1 MSYRNITELP
11 GGSKGP
17 FEISG
22 PQYQANIISFL
33 CHTLPLFFY
42 LKKKKSCK
50 TIITSE
56 KNWIFLLPSFLSPSS
71 TISLPGSFTPRNVSG
86 FLLNF

>member
-22 PQYQANIISFL
+22 PQYQASIISFL

-42 LKKKKSCK
+42 LKKKKK
-50 TIITSE
+50 
-56 KNWIFLLPSFLSPSS
+56 L
-71 TISLPGSFTPRNVSG
+71 
-86 FLLNF
+86 

>member
-22 PQYQANIISFL
+22 PQYQASIISFL

-42 LKKKKSCK
+42 LKKKKVVKLSSPLRRTGYFC
-50 TIITSE
+50 
-56 KNWIFLLPSFLSPSS
+56 FHPSFRPPPQFLCLVPS
-71 TISLPGSFTPRNVSG
+71 
-86 FLLNF
+86 LLGTSVVFS